1 MKPADAGTVLAVA
14 SAFDA
19 RLTPRSDEDAEA
31 KAYAWAL
38 ALDSDM
44 PVDWA
49 RRHVAKHYAE
59 ASTTIMPADVNAA
72 WRRERKTMKDAER
85 ERQRKLEIEAA
96 ESKAVPMPD
105 EIKRRIHEL
114 ANKMSMES

>member
-1 MKPADAGTVLAVA
+1 MKPAEAGTVLAVA

-44 PVDWA
+44 PTDWA
-49 RRHVAKHYAE
+49 RRFVAKHYAE

-72 WRRERKTMKDAER
+72 WRRERRAMNDAER
-85 ERQRKLEIEAA
+85 ANRQKLEIEAA
-96 ESKAVPMPD
+96 EANAVPMPD
-105 EIKRRIHEL
+105 EIKNRIHAL
-114 ANKMSMES
+114 ANKMSLES